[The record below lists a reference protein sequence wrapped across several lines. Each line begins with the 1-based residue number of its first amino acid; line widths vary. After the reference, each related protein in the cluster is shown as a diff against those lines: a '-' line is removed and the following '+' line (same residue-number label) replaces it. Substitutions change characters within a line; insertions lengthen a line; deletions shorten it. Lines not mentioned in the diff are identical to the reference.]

1 MKATVQGS
9 GVKVRRKPQPAPG
22 VTSRPDVTH
31 AISVEYGRVRLSK
44 MREVRGK
51 YDGSD
56 FTVTTTRYLDGTVR
70 TVSSSAQYRNE
81 KVTMEAVP
89 SRTRDITDFGRLS
102 VAAKKLA
109 QSMSAYGPQN
119 PPSAEQVTTFV
130 MGYQNLQEWRR
141 QAQERMTRAEGEID
155 VVEELLTRFM

>member
-1 MKATVQGS
+1 MKAIVQAA
-9 GVKVRRKPQPAPG
+9 GVQQRRKPRPAPG
-22 VTSRPDVTH
+22 VTSRFDVTH

-44 MREVRGK
+44 MTEARGK
-51 YDGSD
+51 INGKD
-56 FTVTTTRYLDGTVR
+56 FTVTTIRYLDGTVR
-70 TVSSSAQYRNE
+70 TVSGTAQLTQE

-130 MGYQNLQEWRR
+130 MGYKNLQEWRR
-141 QAQERMTRAEGEID
+141 QAQEKMTRAEGEIE
-155 VVEELLTRFM
+155 VVEQVLARFL